1 MKSSTTEPF
10 ILPFVITFIGL
21 ALLLDRF
28 LFFPN
33 INLISLAPLL
43 LVIVGAVL
51 FFQGDFIP
59 DNATRSFGI
68 TRGSVQSATLELNSG
83 EVDVVIGTLERTD
96 RLIAGQYARSARP
109 SLHVDEARAH
119 TYLRMDRA
127 ATYWS
132 NTATWEMGLATDLPW
147 QPVISANLGN
157 IEMNLQGVIVDG
169 GVVASGIGDIQL
181 VCPSETLRP
190 LTVISQMGK
199 IHIICPMG
207 YDVVVSIQSTRFSRI
222 QVDPSGYEQISPKE
236 YRTLNPHA
244 DTASI
249 QLILQTTFSDVYLTR
264 PSL

>member
-1 MKSSTTEPF
+1 MKPSTTEPF
-10 ILPFVITFIGL
+10 ILPFVITLIGL

-33 INLISLAPLL
+33 INLLLLSPLL

-51 FFQGDFIP
+51 LFQGDFIP

-83 EVDVVIGTLERTD
+83 EVDVVIGTLERAD

-127 ATYWS
+127 STYWS

-147 QPVISANLGN
+147 QPVISTNLGN
-157 IEMNLQGVIVDG
+157 VEMNLQGMIIDG
-169 GVVASGIGDIQL
+169 GVVATGIGDIQL

-199 IHIICPMG
+199 VHIICPVG
-207 YDVVVSIQSTRFSRI
+207 HDVAVSIQSSRFSRI
-222 QVDPSGYEQISPKE
+222 QVDTSGYVQVSPRE
-236 YRTLNPHA
+236 YRTLNA
-244 DTASI
+244 STDTPPI
-249 QLILQTTFSDVYLTR
+249 QLILKTTFSDVYLTR